1 MRRFWLLLLAGF
13 IAPNLLGNGVTF
25 TNVDL
30 GLTGD
35 ATYVAPGAWVLAQ
48 KIQADAAVTIT
59 KVVVYNKVQ
68 TPSLRVLGADVER
81 IEVRRTSDGKLMGSA
96 YTSTALAKFAEAEG
110 VTINTTT
117 NNAIA
122 ANGYFEIWVK
132 LRSTVPLGRK
142 LKLDG
147 TKVRYVTDGSPET
160 EKSVTY
166 PPDATEFTVGPS
178 PTISFDGSVEEGEIY
193 PGQRFLAGRIEV
205 NANQVPFETTI
216 SQLLLKNVASGTK
229 LSGTYIAAIEV
240 RRASD
245 DALLGQASSSE
256 IGKFATTGTTITTSS
271 NNKVPAYTTVL
282 LEIWITLKSNA
293 PTGQKLKLEAQVR
306 CGGTDFPAGT
316 GPDFTVGEPRGLE
329 ETQTMSLTLSGYQVF
344 SGQRFL
350 AQAIQVT
357 DNDLDPYDVRI
368 DSVVVQNVATEN
380 KLAETQIA
388 KIEVVRARDG
398 AVMGSVTNLAGLNSG
413 GVRITTS
420 ANNVVADDT
429 SEILELWVT
438 LKDNVPDGR
447 TIKLRSVI
455 WHTENT
461 RTFCKPKATEDPLE
475 GATFTTGPA
484 VAGGFQDAK
493 SDTALTNRTVFQG
506 ARFLAQRLVLKDN
519 DTDPYDVTIT
529 SLVIR
534 NVESA
539 VPLADQHVAKIEIR
553 RKADNALL
561 GQVTDPV
568 GLSLTGTRITTGTNN
583 VVPDDT
589 TVELEIWVTLKD
601 TAPKGR
607 KLKLGTVVWHSEG
620 AATFQTD
627 ELVGPATFTTDIGQ
641 APKNVDF
648 SWTPEKPE
656 AGKEVTFTPS
666 SNITDPSGLSNA
678 TFTWNFGDNTT
689 METKGPASVK
699 HTYARGGI
707 FTVTLTVTNVGG
719 LSSAKTKEIEIIGK
733 QPTVDFSFSPAE
745 PMVGEEVTFTAKVT
759 DPATPPLTPYT
770 YAWNFG
776 DGTTSA
782 LENPKHTYT
791 AAGTYTV
798 TLEVT
803 NSRGETGRAQK
814 TITVKPRVNVPP
826 TVTTLSANPAYPEI
840 NQQVT
845 FAAEATAPSDDPVT
859 GWEWDFGDGSTGTSA
874 PPVTHTYTASG
885 VFTVRVRA
893 KNEKGGWSSW
903 KTLALY
909 VRPAGGALVAFQIR
923 DNPASTQCRIDV
935 FAPPEASNVKITILD
950 QAGRLIL
957 DRSITAGTFTW
968 DLKDANG
975 RNVPNGLYLFYI
987 TAQIGGETKRTEI
1000 GRILV
1005 RR

>member
-25 TNVDL
+25 KNVDL

-48 KIQADAAVTIT
+48 KIQADVQTAAVTIT
-59 KVVVYNKVQ
+59 KVVVYNRVQ
-68 TPSLRVLGADVER
+68 TPSLRVLGAHVER
-81 IEVRRTSDGKLMGSA
+81 IEVHWVRVSDQDQKVIG
-96 YTSTALAKFAEAEG
+96 YSTATANFAGDQG
-110 VTINTTT
+110 VTISNINTKIS
-117 NNAIA
+117 AGDYI
-122 ANGYFEIWVK
+122 EIWVK

-147 TKVRYVTDGSPET
+147 TKVTYGST
-160 EKSVTY
+160 EESVTY
-166 PPDATEFTVGPS
+166 PPFATEFTVGPS
-178 PTISFDGSVEEGEIY
+178 PEIKFDGSVEGGEIY

-205 NANQVPFETTI
+205 NADKVPFETTI

-256 IGKFATTGTTITTSS
+256 IGKFATMGTTITTSS
-271 NNKVPAYTTVL
+271 NNKVPAYSTVL
-282 LEIWITLKSNA
+282 LEIWITLKSDA
-293 PTGQKLKLEAQVR
+293 PTEQTIKLEAQVR

-357 DNDLDPYDVRI
+357 DDDLDPYDVRI
-368 DSVVVQNVATEN
+368 DSVVVQNVAGGN

-484 VAGGFQDAK
+484 EAGGFEDADP
-493 SDTALTNRTVFQG
+493 DTALTNRTVFQG

-534 NVESA
+534 NVEDT

-678 TFTWNFGDNTT
+678 TFTWNLGDNTT